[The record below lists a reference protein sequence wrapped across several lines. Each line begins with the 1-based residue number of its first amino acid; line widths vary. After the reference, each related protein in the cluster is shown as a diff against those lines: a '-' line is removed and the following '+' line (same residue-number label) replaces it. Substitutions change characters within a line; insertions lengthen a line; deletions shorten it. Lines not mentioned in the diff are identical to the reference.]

1 MPREGLLENP
11 DDGRKSLLVGSLGWA
26 GHTTLE
32 VSMFDLPTSGLGDGP
47 NVTNWETEVKRNQ
60 NLAQGHMTDK

>member
-1 MPREGLLENP
+1 ML
-11 DDGRKSLLVGSLGWA
+11 
-26 GHTTLE
+26 
-32 VSMFDLPTSGLGDGP
+32 DLPTSGLGDGP